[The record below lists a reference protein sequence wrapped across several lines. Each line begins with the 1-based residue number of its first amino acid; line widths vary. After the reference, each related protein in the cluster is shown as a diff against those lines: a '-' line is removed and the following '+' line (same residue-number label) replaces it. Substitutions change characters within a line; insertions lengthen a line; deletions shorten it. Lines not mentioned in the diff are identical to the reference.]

1 MKYLVILFAI
11 INMVIRMI
19 IMLVESMFGRE
30 ITPKYVL
37 YNVFLGVLFI
47 PILLVVYLAVEMTR
61 YHLW

>member
-11 INMVIRMI
+11 ISMVVRVI

-37 YNVFLGVLFI
+37 YNVFLGLLFI
-47 PILLVVYLAVEMTR
+47 PIFLVVYLMYVVTR
-61 YHLW
+61 YHIW